1 MISKQ
6 PFPYKPEEYETE
18 KASNA
23 YLMSLV
29 VVIVGLPFPIIN
41 LIATWGYFMGQRK
54 SSYFVRWHCLQAL
67 LSQISIVIINAF
79 AIGWTWSIIL
89 SDRSLSNGYLAYMA
103 LAVFY
108 NLLEFVVTIV
118 TAIETR
124 KGQHLSWWMY
134 GPLTQVLCKPK
145 L

>member
-1 MISKQ
+1 MISTP
-6 PFPYKPEEYETE
+6 PFPYTPQEYETE

-41 LIATWGYFMGQRK
+41 LIATWGYYMGQRK

-67 LSQISIVIINAF
+67 LSQISIVLINAF
-79 AIGWTWSIIL
+79 ALGWTWSIIL
-89 SDRSLSNGYLAYMA
+89 TDRSLSNAYLAYMA
-103 LAVFY
+103 VAILY
-108 NLLEFVVTIV
+108 NLLEFAVTIV

-124 KGQHLSWWMY
+124 KGNTLAGGCMV
-134 GPLTQVLCKPK
+134 P
-145 L
+145 

>member
-1 MISKQ
+1 MISTA
-6 PFPYKPEEYETE
+6 PFPYTPEEYETE

-41 LIATWGYFMGQRK
+41 LIATWGYYMGQRK

-67 LSQISIVIINAF
+67 LSQISIVLINAF
-79 AIGWTWSIIL
+79 ALGWTWSIIL
-89 SDRSLSNGYLAYMA
+89 TERSLSNAYLAYMA
-103 LAVFY
+103 VAILY
-108 NLLEFVVTIV
+108 NLLEFAVTIA

-124 KGQHLSWWMY
+124 KGRHLSWWIY
-134 GPLTQVLCKPK
+134 GPLTQLLCKSKP
-145 L
+145 

>member
-1 MISKQ
+1 MISTAS
-6 PFPYKPEEYETE
+6 FPYTPEEYETE

-41 LIATWGYFMGQRK
+41 LIATWGYYMGQRK

-67 LSQISIVIINAF
+67 LSQISIVLINAF
-79 AIGWTWSIIL
+79 ALGWTWSIIL
-89 SDRSLSNGYLAYMA
+89 TERSLSNAYLAYMA
-103 LAVFY
+103 VAILY
-108 NLLEFVVTIV
+108 NLLEFAVTIA

-124 KGQHLSWWMY
+124 KGRHLSWWIY
-134 GPLTQVLCKPK
+134 GPLTQLLCKSKP
-145 L
+145 